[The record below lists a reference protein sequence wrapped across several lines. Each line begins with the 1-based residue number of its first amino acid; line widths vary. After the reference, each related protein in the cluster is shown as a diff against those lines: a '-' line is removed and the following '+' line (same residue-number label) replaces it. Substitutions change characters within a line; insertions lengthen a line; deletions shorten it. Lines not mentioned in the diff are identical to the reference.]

1 MAKLARIL
9 GHFDVVPT
17 LGDDSGALHAICY
30 CVNHEY
36 RTAQTIRERC
46 LIVHRFR
53 SKLADRFSQ
62 GKFEVSNNH
71 ADEFELNLRA
81 YDGKLDGEAI
91 DFVSVCL
98 KVNIVL
104 LHLLE
109 ERMLRR
115 GTKATFDE
123 TIVVGWNGD
132 NWCALNFNG
141 STIIHTPDADHV
153 LLEQGV

>member
-17 LGDDSGALHAICY
+17 LGGDSGALHAICY
-30 CVNHEY
+30 CVNHGY
-36 RTAQTIRERC
+36 RIAQTLRERC

-62 GKFEVSNNH
+62 GGFAVHNSH

-81 YDGKLDGEAI
+81 YDGHLDAEGI
-91 DFVSVCL
+91 DFVSASL
-98 KVNIVL
+98 KVNIIL

-123 TIVVGWNGD
+123 TIFIGWNGD
-132 NWCALNFNG
+132 NWCALNFRDG
-141 STIIHTPDADHV
+141 TIMHTPNSEHAILDH
-153 LLEQGV
+153 GV